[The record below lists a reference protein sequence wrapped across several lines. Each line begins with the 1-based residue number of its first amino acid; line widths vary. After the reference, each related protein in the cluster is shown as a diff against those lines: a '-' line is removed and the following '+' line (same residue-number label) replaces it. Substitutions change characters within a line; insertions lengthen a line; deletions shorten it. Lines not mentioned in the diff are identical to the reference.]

1 MPKIFAYIQH
11 THIAYIQATT
21 QQHKGEFLYV
31 KIEYYYVTR
40 LKLFELDLYF
50 FCGNKLMM
58 TMKEYAR
65 LFFVL
70 FTFAM
75 VNVQAIAH
83 NVWRNGRSESPVIGN
98 KWRCIYECIFLKF
111 SLLPLWRLLCPAVQL
126 CGPLLIVCPG
136 RRRPRWPIRC
146 SSVAPSARRMVCME
160 WAAVIHSNRPRAH
173 SMTPC
178 LSMTPSE
185 GVPERQMIQ
194 NYTKW
199 YKMIHPRLVSTE
211 CSLQIGCAM
220 QQKKKRTWFSLS
232 RYNSV
237 MACQSTVNECGF
249 GCRRGIHA
257 APKIFGKL
265 ARWYSGS
272 GVFGKNTNNSL
283 AVVNA
288 LTRLVYKSTTIR
300 STDNFND
307 DFNRS
312 VNRFHIRMR
321 FSVHAITRWE
331 NSPEQKATCLICV
344 VNLMGVVGTM
354 VTSSSASGVGS
365 AFGSFSLSA
374 RPFVCAAAVAL
385 LVVVGLRASL
395 VKRISRWTA
404 WFKSIVFRRRNLYW
418 CNLRLDLYFARCVI
432 DLLRLKRSSSCI
444 CTRWLS
450 M

>member
-1 MPKIFAYIQH
+1 MNVFFWNFLYYLFDACFAQQSNCVGLCWSCVLDGGGRGGRFVVRLSRHQRGEWCVWNGLQWFTQIGRVRIQWLH
-11 THIAYIQATT
+11 VFRWHQA
-21 QQHKGEFLYV
+21 KEFLN
-31 KIEYYYVTR
+31 
-40 LKLFELDLYF
+40 D
-50 FCGNKLMM
+50 
-58 TMKEYAR
+58 
-65 LFFVL
+65 
-70 FTFAM
+70 
-75 VNVQAIAH
+75 
-83 NVWRNGRSESPVIGN
+83 
-98 KWRCIYECIFLKF
+98 
-111 SLLPLWRLLCPAVQL
+111 
-126 CGPLLIVCPG
+126 
-136 RRRPRWPIRC
+136 
-146 SSVAPSARRMVCME
+146 
-160 WAAVIHSNRPRAH
+160 
-173 SMTPC
+173 
-178 LSMTPSE
+178 
-185 GVPERQMIQ
+185 
-194 NYTKW
+194 KW

-220 QQKKKRTWFSLS
+220 QKTKRTWFSLS

-344 VNLMGVVGTM
+344 VNLMGVVGAM

-374 RPFVCAAAVAL
+374 RPFVCAAAVAV